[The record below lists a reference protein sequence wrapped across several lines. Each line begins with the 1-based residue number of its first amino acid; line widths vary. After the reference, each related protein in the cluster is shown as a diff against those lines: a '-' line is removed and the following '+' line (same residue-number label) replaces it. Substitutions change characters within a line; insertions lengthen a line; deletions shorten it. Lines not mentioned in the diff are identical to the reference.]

1 MNRKIGMIS
10 SCITLTSV
18 ILFALFMIL
27 DMSSAAYSICI
38 LLSGGYITMAA
49 SHSCYVKKGYEAAKY
64 TGMAFAVL
72 YGVFVMLVYYAQI
85 TALIQGDL
93 NEQAV
98 YLIDYKK
105 YGLYFAYDLFG
116 YGMLAVS
123 TFFIGLTIRPNSME
137 IKILKNLMLI
147 HGIFSVVCIIPVMNL
162 FDAKMPAGDI
172 IGIAILEV
180 WCLYFSPICF
190 LSYRYFKSQTS

>member
-1 MNRKIGMIS
+1 M
-10 SCITLTSV
+10 
-18 ILFALFMIL
+18 
-27 DMSSAAYSICI
+27 
-38 LLSGGYITMAA
+38 
-49 SHSCYVKKGYEAAKY
+49 Y
-64 TGMAFAVL
+64 T
-72 YGVFVMLVYYAQI
+72 YAQI
-85 TALIQGDL
+85 TALVQGNL

-190 LSYRYFKSQTS
+190 LSYRYFKNQTS

>member
-1 MNRKIGMIS
+1 MNRRIGMVS
-10 SCITLTSV
+10 SCITLFSI

-27 DMSSAAYSICI
+27 DMSSAAYSVCI

-49 SHSCYVKKGYEAAKY
+49 SHSCYAKKGYEAAKY
-64 TGMAFAVL
+64 AGMAFAVL

-85 TALIQGDL
+85 TALIQGNL

-105 YGLYFAYDLFG
+105 FGLYFAYDLFG

-123 TFFIGLTIRPNSME
+123 TFFIGLTISPDNVE
-137 IKILKNLMLI
+137 TKILRSLMLI
-147 HGIFSVVCIIPVMNL
+147 HGIFCAVCIIPVLNL
-162 FDAKMPAGDI
+162 FDADIPAGNI

-180 WCLYFSPICF
+180 WCLYFCPICF
-190 LSYRYFKSQTS
+190 LSYRYFRNQTG